1 MQKYAGQCTP
11 EQLLLLQQA
20 FDSIWAKRTSDGFK
34 GPTHPHM
41 LREEIAIRL
50 MDDFRAHTFDADEGA
65 NRVLASF
72 GVGPGPQANV
82 VQFPKTSDPAID

>member
-20 FDSIWAKRTSDGFK
+20 FDTIWAKRTSDGFK

-41 LREEIAIRL
+41 LREEISIRL
-50 MDDFRAHTFDADEGA
+50 MEDFRAHSFNVDESA
-65 NRVLASF
+65 NRVLVSF
-72 GVGPGPQANV
+72 GVSPVPQANV
-82 VQFPKTSDPAID
+82 LQFPKTSDPATD